1 MIIRDIKDDIK
12 NAISKKGFN
21 DGTMQVLH
29 VSPMKYEC
37 GDILLV
43 GIDEMGKLEVLVA
56 DADDNHFFFYLSD
69 IEENAY
75 ITFNRLVDEILN

>member
-1 MIIRDIKDDIK
+1 MENLENKLKD
-12 NAISKKGFN
+12 AINKKGFN
-21 DGTMQVLH
+21 DGTMQVFH

-56 DADDNHFFFYLSD
+56 DADDNHFWFYLD
-69 IEENAY
+69 DVEENAY
-75 ITFNRLVDEILN
+75 ITYCKLVNEILK

>member
-1 MIIRDIKDDIK
+1 MENLENKLK
-12 NAISKKGFN
+12 NAINKKGFN

-56 DADDNHFFFYLSD
+56 DADDNHFWFYLD
-69 IEENAY
+69 DVEENAY
-75 ITFNRLVDEILN
+75 MTYCKLVNEILE